1 MNNELSTSMLSLLKS
16 ALKSIGVKV
25 AHMNQKNPGSRERLQ
40 VWLPIGKAL
49 HIFVDNNKLLIGHN
63 AYIRSAKY
71 SLDFVDPAKDPAII
85 VEMFKTMCEA
95 QIAFM
100 NKCEKL

>member
-1 MNNELSTSMLSLLKS
+1 MLSLLKK

-25 AHMNQKNPGSRERLQ
+25 AHMNQKNPGSLYYDRERLQ

-49 HIFVDNNKLLIGHN
+49 HIFVDNNKLLISHN
-63 AYIRSAKY
+63 AYIKAAKY
-71 SLDFVDPAKDPAII
+71 SLDFVDPTKDPAII

-95 QIAFM
+95 QITFM
-100 NKCEKL
+100 NKCDKL